1 MFFNRPPFIMKQ
13 ARVTLHVLYVFLT
26 IENSKKSCFDKKVVT
41 LLPLHAKETWKCT
54 FFFLSWAH
62 CHSQQNRNLVDH

>member
-54 FFFLSWAH
+54 FFFFKLGTLSFPTK
-62 CHSQQNRNLVDH
+62 SEFS